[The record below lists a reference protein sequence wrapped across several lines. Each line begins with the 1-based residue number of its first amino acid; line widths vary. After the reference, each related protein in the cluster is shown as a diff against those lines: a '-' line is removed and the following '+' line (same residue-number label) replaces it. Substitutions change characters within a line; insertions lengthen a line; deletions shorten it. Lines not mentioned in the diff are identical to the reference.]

1 MKKMKIGLIGCLMTA
16 YIVGVTGCA
25 SYGTSY
31 EKHYTNQ
38 LSCGPQTC
46 DSNGV
51 PNAPVVNGSESYE
64 HHYSYD
70 INPIVWLGTGLKLVL
85 GCGHTDNEVVVCAP
99 AYRCSPQPTQ
109 YQGSVGY
116 QYYSQ
121 PNYSGYV
128 QHGYSTVYGLR

>member
-1 MKKMKIGLIGCLMTA
+1 
-16 YIVGVTGCA
+16 
-25 SYGTSY
+25 
-31 EKHYTNQ
+31 
-38 LSCGPQTC
+38 
-46 DSNGV
+46 
-51 PNAPVVNGSESYE
+51 VVNGSESYE

-128 QHGYSTVYGLR
+128 QHGYSTVYGYDETGMQVLVTSGYPGWFWYGNQWHRNCPRIVRR